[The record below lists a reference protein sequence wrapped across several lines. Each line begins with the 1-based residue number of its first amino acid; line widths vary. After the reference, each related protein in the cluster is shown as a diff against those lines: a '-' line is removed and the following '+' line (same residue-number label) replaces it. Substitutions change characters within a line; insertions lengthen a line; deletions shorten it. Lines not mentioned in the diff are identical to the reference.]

1 MTALATPRA
10 PTPAPD
16 DLQRYL
22 RLLAGPEPGRRLLEI
37 RFRLRGGGM
46 GREFVPA
53 ESCARATGIIIRRLA
68 QVTDVYVGVALRDRR
83 AGSREALGRCHLLY
97 VEIDAPD
104 AQDRLEEFPIP
115 ATATIASGG
124 AGRRHSYW
132 ELSSPVGPNEC
143 ERANRRLAHR
153 LGADR
158 VAVDATRL
166 LRPPG
171 SWNWK
176 YNPRRTVELLELH
189 PGRRYE
195 LAELVDR
202 LPDPPGA
209 TRPAAQSHVRQ
220 LKHPLDETL
229 LGIPAEQYV
238 RALTGREPNRG
249 GKLHCP
255 FHEDRHPSLQLYDD
269 GSWYCFGACRRG
281 GTIYDFAAA
290 LWSSSTKGRGF
301 IELRERLAAEL
312 LPPRLVSHLKRSW
325 TP

>member
-1 MTALATPRA
+1 MTALATSRA
-10 PTPAPD
+10 LSPAPD
-16 DLQRYL
+16 GLQRYL
-22 RLLAGPEPGRRLLEI
+22 RLLAGPDPDRRLLEI

-53 ESCARATGIIIRRLA
+53 ESCARAAGIIIRRLA

-83 AGSREALGRCHLLY
+83 AGNRDALGRCHLLY
-97 VEIDAPD
+97 VEIDTPD
-104 AQDRLEEFPIP
+104 AQDRLDEFLLPP
-115 ATATIASGG
+115 TASIASGG
-124 AGRRHSYW
+124 DGRRHVYW
-132 ELSSPVGPNEC
+132 ELTSPVGPHEC

-176 YNPRRTVELLELH
+176 YNPRRPVELLEFE

-195 LAELVDR
+195 LAQLVDG
-202 LPDPPGA
+202 LADPPGRTRQA
-209 TRPAAQSHVRQ
+209 TQSQVRQ
-220 LKHPLDETL
+220 LTHPLDETL

-238 RALTGREPNRG
+238 RALTGREPNRA

-255 FHEDRHPSLQLYDD
+255 FHEDHHPSLQLYDD

-290 LWSSSTKGRGF
+290 LWLTTTKGRGF
-301 IELRERLAAEL
+301 IELRDRLAAEL
-312 LPPRLVSHLKRSW
+312 GVAR
-325 TP
+325 